1 MGVVHFL
8 NVREGD
14 CSIIQHT
21 SGRITVIDICNGNSP
36 TPVETGL
43 FEHVY
48 DTILGNYH
56 QKEYPV
62 NPITYLK
69 LMGVENIWRFILTH
83 PDMDHMDGLNQ
94 LCNEFKVY
102 NFWDTGNKKKMGAFD
117 GSRYKKED
125 WYRYQEVRKKALFL
139 YDGAIGRFYN
149 CDNEQKTGNGDY
161 LQILCPTKKLVDE
174 ANENDNYNNA
184 SYVILYNEN
193 GRKILFS
200 GDAEE
205 REWDVLLDKYKDL
218 LRNIDVLISPHHGRK
233 SGGNDMFLDILRP
246 KLTLFGNA
254 KSKDLNYSAWYNR
267 GLRVYT
273 NNQGGSFVLVH
284 RDNWIDLYCTYEN
297 FAKRVNSLSKY
308 NRNYRA
314 WFMGSF

>member
-1 MGVVHFL
+1 MG
-8 NVREGD
+8 
-14 CSIIQHT
+14 
-21 SGRITVIDICNGNSP
+21 
-36 TPVETGL
+36 
-43 FEHVY
+43 
-48 DTILGNYH
+48 
-56 QKEYPV
+56 
-62 NPITYLK
+62 
-69 LMGVENIWRFILTH
+69 
-83 PDMDHMDGLNQ
+83 
-94 LCNEFKVY
+94 
-102 NFWDTGNKKKMGAFD
+102 
-117 GSRYKKED
+117 
-125 WYRYQEVRKKALFL
+125 
-139 YDGAIGRFYN
+139 
-149 CDNEQKTGNGDY
+149 
-161 LQILCPTKKLVDE
+161 
-174 ANENDNYNNA
+174 